1 VAVFLQVTGSASIVL
16 TWNRSLVQIQY
27 RPQAAYLVR
36 SIFRRTSPNVRADYV
51 QSRRADTSHRLTV
64 SIAATLINTGGRES
78 VMTNNPQQADL
89 LDYWAET
96 DLHDTAAR
104 PSRPVSSCGLPCIG

>member
-1 VAVFLQVTGSASIVL
+1 
-16 TWNRSLVQIQY
+16 
-27 RPQAAYLVR
+27 
-36 SIFRRTSPNVRADYV
+36 
-51 QSRRADTSHRLTV
+51 
-64 SIAATLINTGGRES
+64 
-78 VMTNNPQQADL
+78 MTNNPQQADL